1 MNWRDLKGW
10 YLKEKSRW
18 VYFSVLV
25 YKRDKMGKHSERKKF
40 REILGRVLG
49 QLEHRDGMT
58 KAAVFYFLR
67 KTKAAVVWLFFY
79 RNPSL

>member
-1 MNWRDLKGW
+1 
-10 YLKEKSRW
+10 
-18 VYFSVLV
+18 
-25 YKRDKMGKHSERKKF
+25 MGKHSERKKF

>member
-1 MNWRDLKGW
+1 
-10 YLKEKSRW
+10 
-18 VYFSVLV
+18 
-25 YKRDKMGKHSERKKF
+25 MGKHSERKKF

-67 KTKAAVVWLFFY
+67 KTKAAVVWLFFIETHHFRDIRNEEVFYKLYIFY
-79 RNPSL
+79 RKMFIYF